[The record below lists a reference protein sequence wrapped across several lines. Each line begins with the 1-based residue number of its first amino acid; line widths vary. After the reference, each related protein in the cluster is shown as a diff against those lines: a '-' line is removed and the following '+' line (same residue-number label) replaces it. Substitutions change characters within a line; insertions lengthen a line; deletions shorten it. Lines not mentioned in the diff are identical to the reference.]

1 MKKKFASRLL
11 AGLAAISSA
20 IAFAP
25 TGAQSQQAAAAQA
38 PATGS
43 QVSTQAAS
51 SGELQKVTVTGY
63 IVPRVGDGPQPVL
76 TLDRDYFEHL
86 GEQSVSDVLQRLP
99 QNAGYFTP
107 SGKHG

>member
-1 MKKKFASRLL
+1 MKKTFANRLL

-25 TGAQSQQAAAAQA
+25 TGVRSQQAAAAQT
-38 PATGS
+38 PASAS

-51 SGELQKVTVTGY
+51 SGELKKVTVTGY

-76 TLDRDYFEHL
+76 TLDRNYFQQL
-86 GEQSVSDVLQRLP
+86 GEQSVSEILQRLP
-99 QNAGYFTP
+99 Q
-107 SGKHG
+107 